1 MDLIQFQATISGFE
15 QRDGKL
21 YIEWYAS
28 TPEIDRYNSIIT
40 KESFDSWI
48 KNYLKNPVILLGHN
62 PDKAIGVM
70 VEHKM
75 DTKWLW
81 IKAEISKNEDNIYSD
96 ITEWR
101 TKWFSIGF
109 VPMKSEYKTRDGRK
123 LSDITEEEY
132 RLLDDKDVVRVISEI
147 ELVEISVVNV
157 PANPSSLF
165 SLTKAVRAY
174 FDKMET
180 RSVMDMQRR
189 ILISNDNNPFIDTP
203 KQEEIAIEETQ
214 EEQEETTE
222 EVTEQNESE
231 AIGDTTP
238 EKVEETQ
245 EITTDETQEE
255 GEEVAEVSTTDEA
268 PQEPA
273 QEAQTADHE
282 VVKALEEERKLNQ
295 ELLEQLEKAT
305 NLVQNLQSKLDTRA
319 VNKPVLYS
327 QNQVKDQF
335 AEQLVKAKYGQ

>member
-1 MDLIQFQATISGFE
+1 MDMIQFQASITVFE

-40 KESFDSWI
+40 KESFDEWI
-48 KNYLKNPVILLGHN
+48 KNYLKNPVILLWHN

-70 VEHKM
+70 VEHRM
-75 DTKWLW
+75 DAKGLW

-101 TKWFSIGF
+101 TKGFSIGF
-109 VPMKSEYKTRDGRK
+109 VALKSEYKTRDWRK
-123 LSDITEEEY
+123 LSEITEEEY

-189 ILISNDNNPFIDTP
+189 VLISNDNNPFIDAN
-203 KQEEIAIEETQ
+203 KQ

-222 EVTEQNESE
+222 EITEQNESE
-231 AIGDTTP
+231 AISDTTP
-238 EKVEETQ
+238 EQVEATQ
-245 EITTDETQEE
+245 DITTEETQEE
-255 GEEVAEVSTTDEA
+255 GEEVAEVSTTEEA
-268 PQEPA
+268 PQEQE
-273 QEAQTADHE
+273 QEAQTAEPE
-282 VVKALEEERKLNQ
+282 VVQALEEERKLNT
-295 ELLEQLEKAT
+295 ELLEQLERAT
-305 NLVQNLQSKLDTRA
+305 KLVSDLQSKLDTRA
-319 VNKPVLYS
+319 VNKPILYS
-327 QNQVKDQF
+327 VNQVKDPF
-335 AEQLVKAKYGQ
+335 ADQLVKAKYGQ

>member
-1 MDLIQFQATISGFE
+1 
-15 QRDGKL
+15 
-21 YIEWYAS
+21 
-28 TPEIDRYNSIIT
+28 
-40 KESFDSWI
+40 
-48 KNYLKNPVILLGHN
+48 
-62 PDKAIGVM
+62 
-70 VEHKM
+70 
-75 DTKWLW
+75 
-81 IKAEISKNEDNIYSD
+81 
-96 ITEWR
+96 
-101 TKWFSIGF
+101 
-109 VPMKSEYKTRDGRK
+109 MKSEYKTRDGRK

-214 EEQEETTE
+214 EQQQETTE
-222 EVTEQNESE
+222 EVTEPTESE
-231 AIGDTTP
+231 AISDTTH
-238 EKVEETQ
+238 EQVEETQ
-245 EITTDETQEE
+245 DITTDETQEE
-255 GEEVAEVSTTDEA
+255 GEEGEEVAPTEEA
-268 PQEPA
+268 PQEPV
-273 QEAQTADHE
+273 QEAQTVEPE
-282 VVKALEEERKLNQ
+282 VVQALEEERKLNQ